1 MTLFPTLHWFRMNY
15 TLYLRLQKAMKK
27 NFLYVLPVLILL
39 TVSSCGKFYK
49 LEKSTNWEELY
60 EAANNYYNAGEY
72 SKAII
77 LYDKVLPVIRGSERA
92 ELADF
97 NYAYSHFRMKRYIE
111 AAGYFNTF
119 YQTYNRSPMAEEA
132 LFMNAYSLYLDAP
145 DYNLDQKSSRD
156 AVNAI
161 QLFINRFPQS
171 DSYERATAMI
181 EDLQV
186 RFEEKAYQES
196 MLYLRLTDGL
206 FPGDFYRACIINFQN
221 FAKNYPDS
229 KYNEELGYKLVEVAL
244 AYGKGSKFDKK
255 EERLNDVSK
264 YADQFKRRYPDSK
277 YLGRVEEFEKTAQA
291 EILAYQKLKKE
302 YDEQLARANEEAAS
316 EQATEN
322 KKKNQ

>member
-1 MTLFPTLHWFRMNY
+1 MNNPI
-15 TLYLRLQKAMKK
+15 YLRLQTAMKRS
-27 NFLYVLPVLILL
+27 FLYIVPVLVLL

-60 EAANNYYNAGEY
+60 EAANKYYNAGEY

-97 NYAYSHFRMKRYIE
+97 NYAYSHFRLKRYIE

-161 QLFINRFPQS
+161 QQFINRFPQS

-221 FAKNYPDS
+221 FAKSYPDS
-229 KYNEELGYKLVEVAL
+229 KHNEELGFKLVEVAL
-244 AYGKGSKFDKK
+244 AYGVGSKFDKK
-255 EERLNDVSK
+255 EERLNDVGK
-264 YADQFKRRYPDSK
+264 YADQFRRRYPDSK
-277 YLGRVEEFEKTAQA
+277 YIGRIVEFEKAAQA
-291 EILAYQKLKKE
+291 ELIAYHKLKKE
-302 YDEQLARANEEAAS
+302 YDEQLARANEEAAIEAS
-316 EQATEN
+316 TET

>member
-264 YADQFKRRYPDSK
+264 FADQFKRRYPDSK
-277 YLGRVEEFEKTAQA
+277 YVGRVEEFEKTAQA

>member
-1 MTLFPTLHWFRMNY
+1 MNIP
-15 TLYLRLQKAMKK
+15 LYLRLQKAMKK
-27 NFLYVLPVLILL
+27 FSRYIIPLILL
-39 TVSSCGKFYK
+39 IAVSSCSGFYK

-60 EAANNYYNAGEY
+60 AAANKYYNEGEF

-77 LYDKVLPVIRGSERA
+77 LYDKVLPVIRGSEKA

-97 NYAYSHFRMKRYIE
+97 NYAYSHFKLKRYVE
-111 AAGYFNTF
+111 SAGYFNTF

-145 DYNLDQKSSRD
+145 DYNLDQKSSND

-161 QLFINRFPQS
+161 QIFLNRFPES
-171 DSYERATAMI
+171 DSYERATVMI

-206 FPGDFYRACIINFQN
+206 YPGDFYRACIINFQN

-229 KYNEELGYKLVEVAL
+229 KHNEELGYKLVEVSL
-244 AYGKGSKFDKK
+244 AYGERSIFDKK
-255 EERLNDVSK
+255 EERLKDVSK
-264 YADQFKRRYPDSK
+264 YASQFKRKYPESK
-277 YLGRVEEFEKTAQA
+277 YLGRIEELVKKSQVEL
-291 EILAYQKLKKE
+291 LAHQKVKQE
-302 YDEQLARANEEAAS
+302 YEEELARAKAESEATKS
-316 EQATEN
+316 ENSE
-322 KKKNQ
+322 KDKL

>member
-1 MTLFPTLHWFRMNY
+1 
-15 TLYLRLQKAMKK
+15 MKK
-27 NFLYVLPVLILL
+27 SSLHIILL
-39 TVSSCGKFYK
+39 VFLIAVSSCSGFYK

-60 EAANNYYNAGEY
+60 EAANKYYNEGEF

-77 LYDKVLPVIRGSERA
+77 LYDKVLPVIRGSEKA

-97 NYAYSHFRMKRYIE
+97 NYAYSHFKLKRYIE
-111 AAGYFNTF
+111 SAGYFNTF

-145 DYNLDQKSSRD
+145 DYNLDQKSSHD

-161 QLFINRFPQS
+161 QIFLNRFPES

-186 RFEEKAYQES
+186 RFEEKAYQEA

-206 FPGDFYRACIINFQN
+206 YPGDFYRACIINFQN

-229 KYNEELGYKLVEVAL
+229 KHNEELGYKLVEVSL
-244 AYGKGSKFDKK
+244 AYGERSVPDKK
-255 EERLNDVSK
+255 EERLKDVSK
-264 YADQFKRRYPDSK
+264 YASQFKRKYPESK
-277 YLGRVEEFEKTAQA
+277 YLGSIEEILKKSQA
-291 EILAYQKLKKE
+291 ETLAFQKLKKDYE
-302 YDEQLARANEEAAS
+302 DELAKAKAEEEAAKS
-316 EQATEN
+316 EN
-322 KKKNQ
+322 LSKDK

>member
-1 MTLFPTLHWFRMNY
+1 MTLSPTLHWFRMNY

-264 YADQFKRRYPDSK
+264 FADQFKRRYPDSK
-277 YLGRVEEFEKTAQA
+277 YVGRVEEFEKTAQA